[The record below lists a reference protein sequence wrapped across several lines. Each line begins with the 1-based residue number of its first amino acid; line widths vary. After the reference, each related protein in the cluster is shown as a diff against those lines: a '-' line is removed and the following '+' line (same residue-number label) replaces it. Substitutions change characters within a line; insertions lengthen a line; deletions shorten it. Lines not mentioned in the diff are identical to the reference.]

1 MKKHEIVFGP
11 VLSRRLGKS
20 LGIDPVM
27 RNICCQDCIYCEAGR
42 TEILTVKRDCYVPA
56 DEVIARLD
64 KVLGTSPELDYVT
77 FSGLGEPTLNSGI
90 GQIARFV
97 KEKYPRYPLCLL
109 TNGMLLGD
117 AMLRQEIACVDLVI
131 PSLDAS
137 NAEEFSRVNRPA
149 PEIDF
154 QTFIAGMTE
163 FSHQFKGKIWL
174 ELFIVPGVNDSDGSI
189 ARFAQIIRNMRLDK
203 IQLNALD
210 RPGTENDVPISSA
223 ENAGRFA
230 KVLKEF
236 AETEFVGRCKNA

>member
-27 RNICCQDCIYCEAGR
+27 RNICCQDCVYCEAGR
-42 TEILTVKRDCYVPA
+42 TEILTVKRDDYVPA
-56 DEVIARLD
+56 DEVISQLD
-64 KVLGTSPELDYVT
+64 KVLETSPDLDYVT

-117 AMLRQEIACVDLVI
+117 ALLQQEISCVDLVI

-154 QTFIAGMTE
+154 QTFIAGLTE
-163 FSHQFKGKIWL
+163 FTHLFKGKIWL
-174 ELFIVPGVNDSDGSI
+174 ELFIVPGVNDSDKSI
-189 ARFAQIIRNMRLDK
+189 ARFAEIIRNMRLDK

-223 ENAGRFA
+223 ENAARFA

>member
-1 MKKHEIVFGP
+1 
-11 VLSRRLGKS
+11 
-20 LGIDPVM
+20 
-27 RNICCQDCIYCEAGR
+27 
-42 TEILTVKRDCYVPA
+42 VPA
-56 DEVIARLD
+56 DEVIAQLD
-64 KVLGTSPELDYVT
+64 KVLQSSPELDYVT
-77 FSGLGEPTLNSGI
+77 FSGLGEPTLNAGI

-97 KEKYPRYPLCLL
+97 KEKYPEYPLCLL

-117 AMLRQEIACVDLVI
+117 PLLQQEIACVDLVI

-137 NAEEFSRVNRPA
+137 NAGEFSRVNRPA

-154 QTFIAGMTE
+154 QTFIAGLTE
-163 FSHQFKGKIWL
+163 FTHQFKGKVWL
-174 ELFIVPGVNDSDGSI
+174 ELFIVPGVNDSEESI

-223 ENAGRFA
+223 QNAARFA